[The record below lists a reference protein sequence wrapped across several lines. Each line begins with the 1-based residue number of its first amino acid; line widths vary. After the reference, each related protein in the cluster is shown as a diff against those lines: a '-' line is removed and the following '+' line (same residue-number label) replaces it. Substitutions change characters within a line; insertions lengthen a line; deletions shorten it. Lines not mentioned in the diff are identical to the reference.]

1 MPIDVEWQG
10 EDGDTLGRY
19 EGPLITLD
27 LVERAEPTSVC
38 LRFID
43 PWGNTIFNQQQLPV
57 LIKELEALA
66 SRTRD
71 GQTKV
76 IAALVA
82 FLRPACDQV
91 HTYIKFIGD

>member
-1 MPIDVEWQG
+1 LPIDVEWQD
-10 EDGDTLGRY
+10 EDGETLARY
-19 EGPLITLD
+19 DGPLVTVT
-27 LVERAEPTSVC
+27 LVERADPTSCC

-57 LIKELEALA
+57 LVHELEAIE
-66 SRTRD
+66 SRTPD
-71 GQTKV
+71 GQREA
-76 IAALVA
+76 IHALLA